1 MRTVIMLI
9 LIAIV
14 MVFVAGCGP
23 GEPFEIEGRHN
34 PQIGSPTHVVAVR

>member
-14 MVFVAGCGP
+14 MVFLAGCGP
-23 GEPFEIEGRHN
+23 GQPFEIEGQHT
-34 PQIGSPTHVVAVR
+34 PQNVTSTHVVAVR